1 MIKLPLPFSVTRE
14 SIPSRKVCR
23 SVKRRFLFL
32 ILLATG
38 VVGFGAASASA
49 DDVPLIAD
57 IDVDTLLE
65 EEFANLNV
73 NDFYLLEHLVGID
86 AKVKDRQTQMGA
98 VRNEADRIFARF
110 QTIEN
115 QISLDREQSER
126 VLGKAFERVVRSY
139 TVSEPPQQEAATQQE
154 TPQEKATHD
163 DSVTSL
169 LEPGKDVLLGAATRG
184 DLSQIDFIV
193 PAATLHDSE
202 ASTSKNSEA
211 AIPQPTKIE
220 ITTRP
225 EYEGPSVLV
234 MLLEELERS
243 QSAQAELRETLRD
256 EIDALGTQLEDMEE
270 FDAELG
276 DAIRGLR
283 AELVA
288 IEARDLEWDPDDI
301 TPETIILPSSASI
314 TSGWGR
320 RWHPILRKMRMHHGT
335 DFDADRGAPVWA
347 AHQGVVETATYMKDF
362 GRVIVLNHGN
372 GFSTLY
378 GHLNKI
384 SVKYGDIVSQGQ
396 RIGDVGSSGLST
408 GPHLHFEMRV
418 DHVLRNPKKYLPY

>member
-1 MIKLPLPFSVTRE
+1 MVKLPVPFSVARE
-14 SIPSRKVCR
+14 STPSRKVCR
-23 SVKRRFLFL
+23 SVKRRFLLL
-32 ILLATG
+32 ILLTTG
-38 VVGFGAASASA
+38 VVGVGGASAGA

-57 IDVDTLLE
+57 IDVDALLE

-73 NDFYLLEHLVGID
+73 SDFYLLEHLVGID

-163 DSVTSL
+163 DSVTSD

-193 PAATLHDSE
+193 PAALTKNPGI
-202 ASTSKNSEA
+202 ATPQNSETA
-211 AIPQPTKIE
+211 RPQPPKIE

-288 IEARDLEWDPDDI
+288 IEARDLEWDPEDI
-301 TPETIILPSSASI
+301 TPETIILPSSAPI

-362 GRVIVLNHGN
+362 GRVVVLNHGN

-384 SVKYGDIVSQGQ
+384 LVKYGDTVSQGQ

>member
-23 SVKRRFLFL
+23 SVKRRFLLL

-98 VRNEADRIFARF
+98 VRDEADRIFARF

-126 VLGKAFERVVRSY
+126 VLGKAFEKVVRSY
-139 TVSEPPQQEAATQQE
+139 VIAEQPQQEEVPQEDATQ
-154 TPQEKATHD
+154 D
-163 DSVTSL
+163 DSGSFDM
-169 LEPGKDVLLGAATRG
+169 EPGKDVLLGAAMRG
-184 DLSQIDFIV
+184 DLSQVDFIV
-193 PAATLHDSE
+193 PAARLHHSE
-202 ASTSKNSEA
+202 ASTSQNSETA
-211 AIPQPTKIE
+211 TPQPPKVET
-220 ITTRP
+220 TTRP

-301 TPETIILPSSASI
+301 TPETIILPSSAPI

-335 DFDADRGAPVWA
+335 DFDADRGSPVWA

-384 SVKYGDIVSQGQ
+384 LVKYGDIVSQGQ